1 MNKRSGV
8 HMPDTLT
15 TELGWYL
22 TIYNTDTNRYKQLNK
37 TFKSWSYV
45 FKKNMTLWSGI
56 LES

>member
-22 TIYNTDTNRYKQLNK
+22 TIYNTNTNRYKQLNK

-45 FKKNMTLWSGI
+45 LKKNMTLWSGVP
-56 LES
+56 